1 MAQQKEK
8 EKEQFK
14 AVLKQKDDEMAQIKE
29 RYQRELDKN
38 TAAHQEHLRNMET
51 KISEVE
57 ADHDTKKHSQRELEL
72 KLLDIANKNAIL
84 EAELIRRD
92 QDQEERANAE
102 SILRSQEEE
111 NTIDLDSE
119 EAKIDVSAT
128 PRDEEQALTTSR
140 LEGNITPTEGSV
152 PQSPFQPGSVTYP
165 TDQSQHAEVAQ
176 SSESMNSLTF
186 SASERGLLPK
196 PVGKRGRGPAK
207 AKSPAAKA
215 KEDSLAMLD
224 MAGVTPPG
232 PAEELS
238 SSSGDTKKVKGPR
251 TNQKNTAGQQNLNDA
266 FAKAGSE
273 L

>member
-1 MAQQKEK
+1 
-8 EKEQFK
+8 
-14 AVLKQKDDEMAQIKE
+14 V
-29 RYQRELDKN
+29 N
-38 TAAHQEHLRNMET
+38 
-51 KISEVE
+51 
-57 ADHDTKKHSQRELEL
+57 
-72 KLLDIANKNAIL
+72 
-84 EAELIRRD
+84 
-92 QDQEERANAE
+92 
-102 SILRSQEEE
+102 
-111 NTIDLDSE
+111 
-119 EAKIDVSAT
+119 
-128 PRDEEQALTTSR
+128 PLT
-140 LEGNITPTEGSV
+140 L
-152 PQSPFQPGSVTYP
+152 
-165 TDQSQHAEVAQ
+165 
-176 SSESMNSLTF
+176 

-238 SSSGDTKKVKGPR
+238 SSSGDTKKAKGPR